1 MLRLFTF
8 VNCLLIKIKFLLVY
22 LMMAAAFRGSS
33 RIEILI
39 NLHLLRCHWHLT
51 CSLLSDDTTIIACSS
66 GDSTVASQWRSD
78 RIVYLLLHRN

>member
-33 RIEILI
+33 CMYRIEILI

-51 CSLLSDDTTIIACSS
+51 CSLLSHDTTIIACSS
-66 GDSTVASQWRSD
+66 GDCR
-78 RIVYLLLHRN
+78 